1 MNKFIL
7 ALVVILAFL
16 AFPREARSQ
25 ETYSMTLSAAQVAD
39 VEWDRVRYNGDMC
52 VSAGLP
58 ANCTLA
64 QLRAVPGHST
74 DNLYG
79 NTDVGRG
86 TFLKQVWILDRLAEV
101 RIERSRRDTSAFCI
115 WWTAL
120 SQANKD
126 TYCVTPFGLAVGCE
140 LCR

>member
-7 ALVVILAFL
+7 ALFGVLVLSAL
-16 AFPREARSQ
+16 PRVASAQ
-25 ETYSMTLSAAQVAD
+25 ETYTMTLGAAQVAD
-39 VEWDRVRYNGDMC
+39 VEWDRLRYNGDAC
-52 VSAGLP
+52 VAGGLP
-58 ANCTLA
+58 RNCSLA
-64 QLRAVPGHST
+64 QLHAVPGHES
-74 DNLYG
+74 DVLYG
-79 NTDVGRG
+79 ATDVGRG
-86 TFLKQVWILDRLAEV
+86 TFLKQIWILDRLSEV
-101 RIERSRRDTSAFCI
+101 RIERSRRDTSAFCV